1 MSGSDEKWIGW
12 NKPETIISTLA
23 KELRIPAEYLK
34 LSRPGTFRFN
44 DGTTQGWT
52 IDQFYD
58 TNDLNMIKISPFI
71 HPTTKQFFGF
81 ILSNS
86 QNLAL
91 AAEANPA
98 VALAGPNVTSLD
110 FYLESPDL
118 LNNQD
123 WKMIKGYS
131 LDVQRNFFSHCGD
144 PIPPPYYVQLQIR
157 MWDKGQG
164 KMKTF
169 GEWDAKAKKYIFHQ
183 IDVAKPYHF
192 VWTAAEFEDSTH
204 ELRFLR
210 IRFTQP
216 YFTSPGSGECLPK
229 GAWLVGNIGP
239 ET

>member
-1 MSGSDEKWIGW
+1 MNGSDDKWIV
-12 NKPETIISTLA
+12 STLA

-34 LSRPGTFRFN
+34 LSKPGTFRFN

-52 IDQFYD
+52 IDQFYN
-58 TNDLNMIKISPFI
+58 TNDVNMVKISPFSS
-71 HPTTKQFFGF
+71 PTQFFGF

-91 AAEANPA
+91 AAAASPA

-123 WKMIKGYS
+123 WKMAKGFS
-131 LDVQRNFFSHCGD
+131 LDVQRNFFSHCGE
-144 PIPPPYYVQLQIR
+144 PPPPPYYVQLQTR

-169 GEWDAKAKKYIFHQ
+169 VEWDATAKKHIFNQ

-192 VWTAAEFEDSTH
+192 VWTAAEFEDSTL

-216 YFTSPGSGECLPK
+216 YFTSAGSGECLPK
-229 GAWLVGNIGP
+229 GAWLIGNIGP